1 MKAYPLYL
9 NGDWHVSSPFSQV
22 INPATGEALGH
33 VSTVDRVR
41 VAEAISDAHE
51 AFKSWRKLPGK
62 ARADF
67 LLAIAAEVEKRKDD
81 IARTITLENGK
92 PLQQSFGEVAMTVDH
107 LRWFAEEARRA
118 YGRVIPHQADGKRNL
133 VIKSPM
139 GVVGAIT
146 PWNFPLVLAVRKMA
160 PALAAGNTFVL
171 KPAEQTPLSVI
182 AFAECVAAVGLP
194 KGVFQVVLG
203 EASEIGKEFLENP
216 LCRKV
221 SFTGSTEVGRL
232 LIAGAANTVKPLSL
246 ELGGNGPV
254 LVFGDIDLN
263 RAVEG
268 ALIAKTRNTGQ
279 SCIAANRIYVER
291 GIYDQFCEAFTAK
304 MKAMKFGNGLEPGVE
319 IGPLIDEAGLAK
331 ALAHIENAVAAG
343 ARVLCGGKRSGDKGF
358 FIEPTVLAN
367 VPKDA
372 LCMQEETFAP
382 VAALAPF
389 DTEEEAIVFANNTIY
404 GLSAYAFTGNLDRA
418 FRLMEALNHHLRPD
432 PIAVTHCEVKPDD
445 WHARFSC
452 IGREYVYRIANRR
465 APLTLDR
472 DRLWQVPQPLDHAA
486 MRRAA
491 QALVG
496 LHDFTTFRSVHCQAQ
511 SPVKTLDL
519 LDVERSGDEVRIHA
533 AARSFLHHQ
542 VRSMVGCLVLVG
554 MGRWREEQV
563 AEALAARDRQALGL
577 NAPSD
582 GLYFVRALY
591 PDE

>member
-1 MKAYPLYL
+1 MKTYPLYL
-9 NGDWHVSSPFSQV
+9 KGDWHVASPFQSV
-22 INPATGEALGH
+22 INPATGEPIAQ
-33 VSTVDRVR
+33 VSTVDRAR
-41 VAEAISDAHE
+41 VAQALSDAHE
-51 AFKSWRKLPGK
+51 AFKSWRKLTGK

-67 LLAIAAEVEKRKDD
+67 LLAIASEVEDRKQE

-118 YGRVIPHQADGKRNL
+118 YGRIVPHQVDGKRHL

-182 AFAECVAAVGLP
+182 AFAECVAAAGLP

-254 LVFGDIDLN
+254 LVFSDIDLN

-291 GIYDQFCEAFTAK
+291 SIYEPFLEAFTAK
-304 MKAMKFGNGLEPGVE
+304 MKAMKVGNGLEPDVD

-331 ALAHIENAVAAG
+331 ALAHIENAVAGG
-343 ARVLCGGKRSGDKGF
+343 ARVLCGGKRSDEKGF
-358 FIEPTVLAN
+358 FIEPTVLAD
-367 VPKDA
+367 VPKEA

-382 VAALAPF
+382 VAAIAPF
-389 DTEEEAIVFANNTIY
+389 DSEEEAIAMANNTIY
-404 GLSAYAFTGNLDRA
+404 GLSAYAFTSNLDRA
-418 FRLMEALNHHLRPD
+418 FRLMEQLEAGTIGINDGVPSTSNA
-432 PIAVTHCEVKPDD
+432 PFGGVKQSG
-445 WHARFSC
+445 W
-452 IGREYVYRIANRR
+452 GRE
-465 APLTLDR
+465 LGSEGLDAY
-472 DRLWQVPQPLDHAA
+472 LETKHV
-486 MRRAA
+486 
-491 QALVG
+491 
-496 LHDFTTFRSVHCQAQ
+496 S
-511 SPVKTLDL
+511 
-519 LDVERSGDEVRIHA
+519 
-533 AARSFLHHQ
+533 
-542 VRSMVGCLVLVG
+542 
-554 MGRWREEQV
+554 
-563 AEALAARDRQALGL
+563 LGL
-577 NAPSD
+577 QI
-582 GLYFVRALY
+582 
-591 PDE
+591 

>member
-1 MKAYPLYL
+1 MKTYPLYL
-9 NGDWHVSSPFSQV
+9 NGDWHVSSPFYQV
-22 INPATGEALGH
+22 INPANGEALGQ
-33 VSTVDRVR
+33 VSTVDRAR
-41 VAEAISDAHE
+41 IAEAISDAHQ
-51 AFKSWRKLPGK
+51 AFQSWRKLSGK
-62 ARADF
+62 ARGDY

-81 IARTITLENGK
+81 IARTITVENGK
-92 PLQQSFGEVAMTVDH
+92 PLPQSFGEVAMTVDH

-118 YGRVIPHQADGKRNL
+118 YGRIIPPQADGKRNL

-182 AFAECVAAVGLP
+182 AFAECVAAAGLP

-221 SFTGSTEVGRL
+221 TFTGSTEVGRL

-246 ELGGNGPV
+246 ELGGNGPA

-291 GIYDQFCEAFTAK
+291 AIYDQFCEAFTAK
-304 MKAMKFGNGLEPGVE
+304 MKAMKFGDGLEPGVE
-319 IGPLIDEAGLAK
+319 IGPLIDEAGMTK
-331 ALAHIENAVAAG
+331 ALTHIENAVAGG

-358 FIEPTVLAN
+358 FLEPTVLAD

-372 LCMQEETFAP
+372 LCLQEETFAP
-382 VAALAPF
+382 IAPITPF
-389 DTEEEAIVFANNTIY
+389 DSEEEAIALANGSAY

-418 FRLMEALNHHLRPD
+418 FRLMEGLEAGTIGINDGVPTTSNA
-432 PIAVTHCEVKPDD
+432 PFGGMKQSG
-445 WHARFSC
+445 W
-452 IGREYVYRIANRR
+452 GRE
-465 APLTLDR
+465 LGSEGLD
-472 DRLWQVPQPLDHAA
+472 A
-486 MRRAA
+486 
-491 QALVG
+491 
-496 LHDFTTFRSVHCQAQ
+496 
-511 SPVKTLDL
+511 
-519 LDVERSGDEVRIHA
+519 
-533 AARSFLHHQ
+533 FLETKH
-542 VRSMVGCLVLVG
+542 VS
-554 MGRWREEQV
+554 
-563 AEALAARDRQALGL
+563 LGL
-577 NAPSD
+577 QI
-582 GLYFVRALY
+582 
-591 PDE
+591 